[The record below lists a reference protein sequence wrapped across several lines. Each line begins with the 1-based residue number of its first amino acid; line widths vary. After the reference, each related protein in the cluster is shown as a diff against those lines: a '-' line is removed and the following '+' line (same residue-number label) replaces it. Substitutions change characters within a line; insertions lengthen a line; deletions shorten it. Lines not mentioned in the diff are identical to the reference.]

1 MKCVHGWAG
10 GRSLRHTKFSRM
22 DRLPNLNTDGG
33 VCLNVAGAG
42 AGKARR

>member
-10 GRSLRHTKFSRM
+10 GRSLRKFSRM
-22 DRLPNLNTDGG
+22 DRLPNLNTNGG

-42 AGKARR
+42 AGAG